1 MRAESVLI
9 LKIIDLSALN
19 WGYAYRVARFDR
31 LARIDQKL
39 MQKDERYRQFLWFY
53 QHALVEKE
61 QI

>member
-19 WGYAYRVARFDR
+19 WGYSYRVARFDR

-53 QHALVEKE
+53 QHA
-61 QI
+61 